1 MRIPHALI
9 LIVQVITFG
18 IISVMLTPLEILKG
32 RSEKDTS
39 TKFFFRACNH
49 LFIPQVFM
57 LKLT

>member
-18 IISVMLTPLEILKG
+18 IISVMLTHLEILKG

-39 TKFFFRACNH
+39 TKFFFVHVITYLC
-49 LFIPQVFM
+49 
-57 LKLT
+57 LKFLC

>member
-39 TKFFFRACNH
+39 TKFFFVHVITYLC
-49 LFIPQVFM
+49 
-57 LKLT
+57 LKFLCLN

>member
-32 RSEKDTS
+32 GSEKDTS
-39 TKFFFRACNH
+39 IKFFFVHVITYLC
-49 LFIPQVFM
+49 
-57 LKLT
+57 LKFLC